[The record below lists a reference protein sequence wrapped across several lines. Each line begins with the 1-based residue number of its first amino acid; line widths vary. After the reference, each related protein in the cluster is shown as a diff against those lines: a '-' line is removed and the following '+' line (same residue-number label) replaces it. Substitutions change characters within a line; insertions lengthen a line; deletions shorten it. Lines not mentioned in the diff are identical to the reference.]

1 MTLATNK
8 SNPRHALSS
17 VLAGDNSVQ
26 HGDIAWP
33 EPCSENQVFAHDLK
47 FP

>member
-8 SNPRHALSS
+8 SNLRHALSS

-26 HGDIAWP
+26 LGDTASP
-33 EPCSENQVFAHDLK
+33 EPYPENQVFAHDLK
-47 FP
+47 FS